1 MHRVVCVVMKRKSCQ
16 LGRKDQ
22 HPHIYTYVYSHI
34 VVTYMYIKICMW
46 GGATVH
52 PTGGEEAYVG
62 SAGTV
67 VCGASSAGL
76 LLLCQE
82 HPCCAHICMHGWEE
96 AQVGSASTI
105 ACGASSKGY
114 APLPIRSI
122 SFYIYT
128 CVYIYIYI

>member
-67 VCGASSAGL
+67 VCGASS
-76 LLLCQE
+76 
-82 HPCCAHICMHGWEE
+82 
-96 AQVGSASTI
+96 
-105 ACGASSKGY
+105 KGY

-128 CVYIYIYI
+128 CVYIYIYIYMGVCVHALHQMLMTSAHVLQGSQTFSKTLSLS